1 MQVRLG
7 DARATRE
14 AAFRQFTALDAL
26 VDVRNQPELQQ
37 LEIYGARQRNDFA
50 WK

>member
-7 DARATRE
+7 DTGAARE
-14 AAFRQFTALDAL
+14 AAFRQFTTLDSL
-26 VDVRNQPELQQ
+26 VDVGNEPDLQQ
-37 LEIYGARQRNDFA
+37 LEIYGVRQRNDFA